1 MPFGVSLTASGA
13 VFRLWAP
20 AAAEIGLRLSKEAR
34 ERTMVRNSEG
44 WFEASVAEAQPGDLY
59 QFVIDGKQ
67 PVPDPASRFQ
77 PADVNGPS
85 EIIDPAAFPW
95 SDNAWPGRPWH
106 EAVVYEL
113 HLGAFT
119 HGGSFATAEEQLA
132 RLARLGVTAIEL
144 MPVADFAGQRNWGY
158 DGVL

>member
-1 MPFGVSLTASGA
+1 
-13 VFRLWAP
+13 
-20 AAAEIGLRLSKEAR
+20 
-34 ERTMVRNSEG
+34 
-44 WFEASVAEAQPGDLY
+44 
-59 QFVIDGKQ
+59 
-67 PVPDPASRFQ
+67 
-77 PADVNGPS
+77 
-85 EIIDPAAFPW
+85 PW

-144 MPVADFAGQRNWGY
+144 MPVADFAGQRNWRY
-158 DGVL
+158 DGVLPFAPDSAYGRPEALKALICEAHRHGLMVLIDVVYNHFGPEGNYLP